1 MLSIE
6 NRGKEMEESRVEAGI
21 AIQTANTDNL
31 GGSYRAIHLISGKTM
46 PSVSFR
52 GTRTC

>member
-21 AIQTANTDNL
+21 AIQTANTENMRELPGYSSNL
-31 GGSYRAIHLISGKTM
+31 W
-46 PSVSFR
+46 
-52 GTRTC
+52 